1 VRVVSEHYGL
11 EPSEL
16 ERKSRSR
23 KQSEARYIIAW
34 LCVETDA
41 ATLTKVAERFHRDL
55 ATISGGVRRIRRLS
69 LQDDQF
75 RGLLDQLLEQFSG
88 K

>member
-1 VRVVSEHYGL
+1 VRVVAEHYEL

-16 ERKSRSR
+16 ERKSRGH

-34 LCVETDA
+34 LCTETGA
-41 ATLTKVAERFHRDL
+41 TTLTKVAERFQRDL

-69 LQDDQF
+69 QQDDQF
-75 RGLLDQLLEQFSG
+75 KKLLDQLLGQLPV